1 VLSWATMTAR
11 KPITDGFLNP
21 HEDRFVLPPNQ
32 FPEILTKHRQ

>member
-1 VLSWATMTAR
+1 MSAR

-21 HEDRFVLPPNQ
+21 HEDRFVLPPNP